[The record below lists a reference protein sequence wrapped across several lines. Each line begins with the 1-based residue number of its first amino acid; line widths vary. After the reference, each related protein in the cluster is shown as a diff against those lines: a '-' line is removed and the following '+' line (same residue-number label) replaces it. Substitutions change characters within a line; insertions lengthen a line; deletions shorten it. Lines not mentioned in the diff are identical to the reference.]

1 MHSRQAARKESNR
14 VNLRKSIQYSECCC
28 SLHSNAIPKTKAAIN
43 VNLTTT
49 ENVSGQSKY
58 RIKVNEKLQLRNG
71 KKIYSGSGNE
81 KQEISKKLPTEIF
94 IISCLCNFVPLSVS
108 CNACQKELAVYK
120 RETVRSTGVILHN
133 TLLDYAIKHGLQN
146 TIIFLYY
153 NLQYTDRGGCVKC
166 ILS

>member
-14 VNLRKSIQYSECCC
+14 VNLRKSIKYSECCC

-71 KKIYSGSGNE
+71 KTFTAEAEMRNKKYPKNYLLKYS
-81 KQEISKKLPTEIF
+81 LFPAF
-94 IISCLCNFVPLSVS
+94 
-108 CNACQKELAVYK
+108 
-120 RETVRSTGVILHN
+120 VILFRC
-133 TLLDYAIKHGLQN
+133 Q
-146 TIIFLYY
+146 FLVMHARR
-153 NLQYTDRGGCVKC
+153 NLPFTNGKQFAAPV
-166 ILS
+166 